1 MNFWD
6 SVFILVIT
14 NSLYL
19 LPSLMF
25 LETIRKFI
33 AYQLFVRTAN
43 FVLLVV
49 VALFV
54 FILYRSL
61 PFLTSGGVS
70 RLIEA
75 FTSRQWFPNAEP
87 PVFGMLSLFYGSFV
101 VTFFAMFFAV
111 PVGIFSA
118 VVLSDLVPF
127 AVRQLFK
134 PLIELLA
141 AIPSV
146 AFGFFA
152 IKIVA
157 PRLQEFFGFTSGT
170 NALNAALI
178 LAVMAVPT
186 IVSVA
191 EDAISGI
198 GRELREASYSLGATR
213 AETMLRVVIP
223 AAWSGIAAAIIL
235 GTMRAV
241 GETMVVWM
249 AAGNATNMPSQW
261 YRVDQVVSG
270 LGNAVRTMTATIA
283 GDIGETPAD
292 SLHRSA
298 LFTVGLL
305 LLLFTFAMNLLT
317 EIIINRSK
325 KQKTK
330 IKQQFPNIPLLFNLR
345 FGKFLFCLGNS
356 FTGIFLIRNFFT
368 GRHVRFLFD
377 KGFTLFAYFSIT
389 ILFSALGIIIV
400 PIFREGAEAIVFRET
415 VEHRLFLWERFER
428 GDSRTIQEEFRE
440 CAEARQTVYQQ
451 LKNLSWLAPD
461 DWIAEANNLGRET
474 KNRQLHRAFQHLCH
488 ANSTEEL
495 RKRLDKIETL
505 CQNKT
510 EPILLLANKYYETA
524 KNADLSLRHQPTTID
539 PDLTYSAAF
548 KQIRTLIT
556 GIEGTGCL
564 LGPENRNGLEHLP
577 PEVRYGPAHWTTAQ
591 KFLKQLRYANV
602 WKQQIDNNGNQLPRQ
617 KTVIDRT
624 LFFEGTS
631 IANEIQILFNN
642 LEQNLNNMLK
652 PRWTFYAYYFIDSAT
667 AGHYMGGIGAE
678 LLGTILISLFSILLA
693 LPLGVLTAAYLAE
706 TAKDN
711 RLTRL
716 LRLCISTLAG
726 VPSIVFGLFGLAV
739 IVEFVTGKPCLLAGT
754 ITLALLILP
763 VIIRTAEEAIH
774 SVPQTYREAAA
785 GLGATPVRIFLTV
798 TFPAAL
804 PGILT
809 GTILG
814 ISRAAGETA
823 PLLFTCAVASGGFAG
838 SNILFQPTPVLSY
851 AAYDMAVGDRIAELV
866 PYNQF
871 GLVATLIFFV
881 LLLNMTAMLLRA
893 RIAAQL
899 RG

>member
-1 MNFWD
+1 M
-6 SVFILVIT
+6 
-14 NSLYL
+14 L
-19 LPSLMF
+19 LK
-25 LETIRKFI
+25 TIWKFI

-43 FVLLVV
+43 FVLFAV

-70 RLIEA
+70 RLVET
-75 FTSRQWFPNAEP
+75 FTSPQWFPNADP
-87 PVFGMLSLFYGSFV
+87 PVFGMLSLFYGSLV

-111 PVGIFSA
+111 PIGIFSA
-118 VVLSDLVPF
+118 IVLSDLVPF
-127 AVRQLFK
+127 SVRQLFK
-134 PLIELLA
+134 PVIELLA

-170 NALNAALI
+170 NALNAAII

-213 AETMLRVVIP
+213 AETILHIVIP
-223 AAWSGIAAAIIL
+223 ASWSGIAAAIIL

-249 AAGNATNMPSQW
+249 AAGNAANMPSAW
-261 YRVDQVVSG
+261 YRVDQVISG
-270 LGNAVRTMTATIA
+270 LGDAVRTMTATIA
-283 GDIGETPAD
+283 GDIGEAPAD

-298 LFTVGLL
+298 LFTVGLI

-317 EIIINRSK
+317 ELIVNRNK
-325 KQKTK
+325 NQKNVTSWN
-330 IKQQFPNIPLLFNLR
+330 FLNLLFLFNFCTER
-345 FGKFLFCLGNS
+345 YFFNIGKYFRLF
-356 FTGIFLIRNFFT
+356 
-368 GRHVRFLFD
+368 FD
-377 KGFTLFAYFSIT
+377 KAFTIFAYCSMT
-389 ILFSALGIIIV
+389 VLFFALGIIIV
-400 PIFREGAEAIVFRET
+400 PIFRAGAEAVLFQET
-415 VEHRLFLWERFER
+415 VEHRLFLWERFQR

-440 CAEARQTVYQQ
+440 CSEARQTVYRQ

-461 DWIAEANNLGRET
+461 DWIAEAGSLGRETKGRET
-474 KNRQLHRAFQHLCH
+474 KNRRLNRSFQNLCN
-488 ANSTEEL
+488 ACSKEEL
-495 RKRLDKIETL
+495 QTQFEKLESICTD
-505 CQNKT
+505 KT
-510 EPILLLANKYYETA
+510 EPVFRLAHEYYEIA
-524 KNADLSLRHQPTTID
+524 KNADLPLRQQPTTVD
-539 PDLTYSAAF
+539 PDITYSAAF

-556 GIEGTGCL
+556 GVEGTGCI
-564 LGPENRNGLEHLP
+564 LGPEKREGLEHLP
-577 PEVRYGPAHWTTAQ
+577 PEVRYGPAHWSTAQ
-591 KFLKQLRYANV
+591 KFLKQLRNATV
-602 WKQQIDNNGNQLPRQ
+602 WKQQSGVNGNILPRE
-617 KTVIDRT
+617 KTIIDRT
-624 LFFEGTS
+624 LFFAGTP
-631 IANEIQILFNN
+631 IENDIQTLFNN
-642 LEQNLNNMLK
+642 LEQNLDEMLR
-652 PRWTFYAYYFIDSAT
+652 PRWTFYVQYFVDSAT
-667 AGHYMGGIGAE
+667 AGHYMGGIGPE

-706 TAKDN
+706 AAKDN
-711 RLTRL
+711 RITKL

-739 IVEFVTGKPCLLAGT
+739 IVEFITGKPCLLAGT

-763 VIIRTAEEAIH
+763 VIIRTAEEAIRA
-774 SVPQTYREAAA
+774 VPQTYREAAA
-785 GLGATPVRIFLTV
+785 GLGATPVRIFTSV

-823 PLLFTCAVASGGFAG
+823 PLLFTCAVASGGFVAG

-851 AAYDMAVGDRIAELV
+851 AAYDMAVGDRLAELV

-893 RIAAQL
+893 RISAQL